1 MDRKIAKSRT
11 NDIPIP
17 ENTNPGKGRDICMA
31 GSLHTKQHCP
41 KCGGKFEDTGFDMLC
56 TKCITRPTRLFV
68 SFYWKDPKF
77 KRSKRLKIYS
87 DKQGAPLDSYVRAH
101 RVLEVIRN
109 EVDEHRFDPTNY
121 QRSKYQNL
129 GFEEIATRWL
139 QNQIKLM
146 EKGDLSPSYI
156 KELNRFVT
164 KRFMPYFQK
173 FDVRDLKSG
182 HIKSFY
188 LDLPEHLSPKTR
200 RNIMSA
206 LHKMLSDFLDDEFI
220 ETMPKF
226 PKFKIPEPS
235 WNWADKETQESIIQR
250 IPNRFTD
257 VPFINFMARHGVRP
271 GEARALQWRDLNLKE
286 GLAVIRRTFS
296 LNQLREFTK
305 TKKIRIIPLHP
316 ETIKELRELPRP
328 INKEQFVFTK
338 KGKPYSES
346 WARKIWNKAKRDL
359 DIGDL
364 KLYEGTRHSV
374 ASQAYN
380 RGVSLE
386 LIGEMLGHTN
396 PKTTKR
402 YSHVDPSSLIS
413 VICDETES
421 EKTPHFTSTNSLIS
435 NLFGK

>member
-1 MDRKIAKSRT
+1 MDKEFAKFNT
-11 NDIPIP
+11 NDIPFQKVS
-17 ENTNPGKGRDICMA
+17 NTGKGEEICMA
-31 GSLHTKQHCP
+31 GSLHTKQRCP
-41 KCGGKFEDTGFDMLC
+41 KCGGKFKDTGYDMIC
-56 TKCITRPTRLFV
+56 EQCFTRPTRLFV

-87 DKQGAPLDSYVRAH
+87 DKQGAPLDSYARAH

-109 EVDEHRFDPTNY
+109 EVDEHRFDPNNY
-121 QRSKYQNL
+121 HRKKYQAM
-129 GFEEIATRWL
+129 GFEKIATGWL
-139 QNQIKLM
+139 KNQIKLM

-156 KELNRFVT
+156 KELKRFVN
-164 KRFMPYFQK
+164 KRFIPYFEK
-173 FDVRDLKSG
+173 HDVRDLKSG

-188 LDLPEHLSPKTR
+188 LDLPENLSAKTR

-206 LHKMLSDFLDDEFI
+206 LHKMFTDFLDDEFI
-220 ETMPKF
+220 EIMPKF
-226 PKFKIPEPS
+226 PKFKVPEPS
-235 WNWADKETQESIIQR
+235 WNWADKETQDSIIQR
-250 IPNRFTD
+250 IQKRFTD

-271 GEARALQWRDLNLKE
+271 GEARALQWRDVNLKE
-286 GLAVIRRTFS
+286 GLAVIRRAFS

-316 ETIKELRELPRP
+316 ETIKELKKLPIP

-346 WARKIWNKAKRDL
+346 WARKIWNIAKSEL
-359 DIGDL
+359 EIEDL
-364 KLYEGTRHSV
+364 KLYEGTRHSL

-380 RGVSLE
+380 RGVPLE

-402 YSHVDPSSLIS
+402 YSHVDPSRLIS
-413 VICDETES
+413 VILNDND
-421 EKTPHFTSTNSLIS
+421 TSKLASGTANRAKIS
-435 NLFGK
+435 KLFGD

>member
-1 MDRKIAKSRT
+1 LDIKFAKAHT
-11 NDIPIP
+11 NDITFPKIP
-17 ENTNPGKGRDICMA
+17 PPGKVRDICMA
-31 GSLHTKQHCP
+31 GSLHTKQRCP

-56 TKCITRPTRLFV
+56 KECITRPTRLFV

-87 DKQGAPLDSYVRAH
+87 DKQGAPLDTYARAH

-109 EVDEHRFDPTNY
+109 EVDEHRFDPNNY
-121 QRSKYQNL
+121 QRKKYQSL
-129 GFEEIATRWL
+129 GFEKIATSWL

-156 KELNRFVT
+156 KELKRFVN
-164 KRFMPYFQK
+164 KRFIPYFQQ

-188 LDLPEHLSPKTR
+188 LDLSEKLSAKTR

-206 LHKMLSDFLDDEFI
+206 LHKMLTDFLDDEFI
-220 ETMPKF
+220 EVMPKF
-226 PKFKIPEPS
+226 PKFKVPEPS
-235 WNWADKETQESIIQR
+235 WSWADKETQDSIIQR

-271 GEARALQWRDLNLKE
+271 GEARAIQWRDVNLKE
-286 GLAVIRRTFS
+286 GLAVIRRSFS
-296 LNQLREFTK
+296 LNKLREFTK

-316 ETIKELRELPRP
+316 ETIKELKALPIP
-328 INKEQFVFTK
+328 INREQFVFTK

-346 WARKIWNKAKRDL
+346 WARKIWNKAKSEL
-359 DIGDL
+359 DIEGL
-364 KLYEGTRHSV
+364 KLYEGTRHSL

-380 RGVSLE
+380 RGVPLD

-402 YSHVDPSSLIS
+402 YSHIDPSRLIS
-413 VICDETES
+413 VICEETDNKKFAS
-421 EKTPHFTSTNSLIS
+421 GHSTLSLIS
-435 NLFGK
+435 DLFGE